1 MQSQKIPNYSV
12 RIKKNKHF
20 VIKTM
25 CCKQLICENYLFAIP
40 QTSFLVGTFFA
51 ATYSKDGSIMCSLHH
66 DLWYFKPKKYSNS
79 FIVGFK
85 HPCCLLS
92 HFLLFLCS
100 DMIQMFTFIGRD
112 FWMKFNFLINY
123 RDK

>member
-12 RIKKNKHF
+12 RFKKKNKHF

-51 ATYSKDGSIMCSLHH
+51 ATYSKDGS
-66 DLWYFKPKKYSNS
+66 NV
-79 FIVGFK
+79 FIT
-85 HPCCLLS
+85 S
-92 HFLLFLCS
+92 
-100 DMIQMFTFIGRD
+100 
-112 FWMKFNFLINY
+112 
-123 RDK
+123 